1 MYAYI
6 YMYAFYLAKTVCLV
20 PVLKL
25 IAKFAVVI
33 LNCFN
38 YLFRCFIQ
46 SLYMNIISNY
56 IIIIVF

>member
-6 YMYAFYLAKTVCLV
+6 YMYVFYLAKTVCLV
-20 PVLKL
+20 SVLKL

-38 YLFRCFIQ
+38 YLVRCYNSVLIHEYNQ
-46 SLYMNIISNY
+46 
-56 IIIIVF
+56 